1 MTCLLSK
8 YQNLYENSLSQFIK
22 ILFGQNIRNLMN
34 NENNEIMKNSAMP
47 DKIPQKMQI
56 DKKKRVDVIF
66 LIQHLKAFSDTT
78 TI

>member
-1 MTCLLSK
+1 
-8 YQNLYENSLSQFIK
+8 
-22 ILFGQNIRNLMN
+22 MN
-34 NENNEIMKNSAMP
+34 NENNEIMKNSAMA

>member
-1 MTCLLSK
+1 M
-8 YQNLYENSLSQFIK
+8 
-22 ILFGQNIRNLMN
+22 FGQNIHNLMN
-34 NENNEIMKNSAMP
+34 NENNEKMKNSTIS

-56 DKKKRVDVIF
+56 DKKKRVNVIF